1 MKTNLFRFALTAAAM
16 LLAGC
21 TVSPMYEPPMEKDDI
36 ESEFPAAWEGCWERF
51 DDENILT
58 SFVLDREAGQ
68 PDHGKPVF
76 LTQMVKQSA
85 EGFSTLPLIVRP
97 VRYGD
102 ERFFVVQADLRRMV
116 ESGRISS
123 YGLFMLRPYYYLV
136 KPEMPDKD
144 TLKLSFVSWIEER
157 DDKKI
162 VPLDPAVKLE
172 PGSAV
177 VMNTTAE
184 LKALIAAK
192 KYRLTEERIFRRRP
206 APAPAKP

>member
-1 MKTNLFRFALTAAAM
+1 MKTNLFRFALAAAAM

-102 ERFFVVQADLRRMV
+102 ERFFVVQADLRQMV
-116 ESGRISS
+116 ESGRIDA
-123 YGLFMLRPYYYLV
+123 YGNFMLRAYYYLV
-136 KPEMPDKD
+136 KPEMPDEN
-144 TLKLSFVSWIEER
+144 TLKLSFVSWIEIR
-157 DDKKI
+157 DDEFI
-162 VPLDPAVKLE
+162 PLDPAVKLE
-172 PGSAV
+172 PDSAV

-192 KYRLTEERIFRRRP
+192 KYRLVEERIFRRRP

>member
-1 MKTNLFRFALTAAAM
+1 MKTNLFRFALAAAAM

-21 TVSPMYEPPMEKDDI
+21 TVSPMYEPPMEKGDI
-36 ESEFPAAWEGCWERF
+36 ESELPAAWEGCWERF
-51 DDENILT
+51 DDKGVT
-58 SFVLDREAGQ
+58 SFVLDRKVCEEVQ
-68 PDHGKPVF
+68 GKTVF
-76 LTQMVKQSA
+76 QTMMVEQSA
-85 EGFSTLPLIVRP
+85 DGFHTLPLIVRP

-102 ERFFVVQADLRRMV
+102 ERFLVVQADLRRMA
-116 ESGRISS
+116 ESGRIAS

-172 PGSAV
+172 PDSAV

-192 KYRLTEERIFRRRP
+192 KYRLVEERIFRRRP
-206 APAPAKP
+206 APAPATP

>member
-21 TVSPMYEPPMEKDDI
+21 TVSPMYEPPMEKGDI
-36 ESEFPAAWEGCWERF
+36 ESELPAAWEGRWERF
-51 DDENILT
+51 DDKGVT
-58 SFVLDREAGQ
+58 SFVLDRKVCEEKQ
-68 PDHGKPVF
+68 GKPVF
-76 LTQMVKQSA
+76 PTIMVEQSA
-85 EGFSTLPLIVRP
+85 DGFRTLPLIVQP

-102 ERFFVVQADLRRMV
+102 ERFLVVQADLRRMA

-123 YGLFMLRPYYYLV
+123 YGVFMLRPYYYLV

-144 TLKLSFVSWIEER
+144 TLKLSFVSWIEIR
-157 DDKKI
+157 DDEFI
-162 VPLDPAVKLE
+162 PLDPAVKLE
-172 PGSAV
+172 PDSAV

-192 KYRLTEERIFRRRP
+192 KYRLVEERIFRRRP

>member
-1 MKTNLFRFALTAAAM
+1 MKTNLFRFALAAAAM

-21 TVSPMYEPPMEKDDI
+21 TVSPMYYPPMEKDDI

-51 DDENILT
+51 DDKEGTIT
-58 SFVLDREAGQ
+58 SFILDRKVCEDVQ
-68 PDHGKPVF
+68 GKPAF
-76 LTQMVKQSA
+76 LTMMVTQSA
-85 EGFSTLPLIVRP
+85 EEFLTLPLRVHS
-97 VRYGD
+97 VRYGN
-102 ERFFVVQADLRRMV
+102 EPFLAVQADLRRIA

-123 YGLFMLRPYYYLV
+123 YGVFMLRPYYYLV

-144 TLKLSFVSWIEER
+144 TLKLSFVSWIEIR
-157 DDKKI
+157 DDEFI
-162 VPLDPAVKLE
+162 PLDPAVKLE
-172 PGSAV
+172 PDSAV

-192 KYRLTEERIFRRRP
+192 KYRLVEERIFRRRP

>member
-1 MKTNLFRFALTAAAM
+1 MKTNLFRFALAAAAM